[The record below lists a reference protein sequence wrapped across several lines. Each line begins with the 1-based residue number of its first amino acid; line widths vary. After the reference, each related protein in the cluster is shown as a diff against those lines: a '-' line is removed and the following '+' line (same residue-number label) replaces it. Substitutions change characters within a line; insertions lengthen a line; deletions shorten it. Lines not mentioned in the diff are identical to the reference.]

1 VSAYAPPGRGG
12 RQLAQIPRVPRL
24 FGAAAALV
32 LVALA
37 SLACGDQGG
46 ARAAAGEKLR
56 VGLVPNIAPDTQ
68 RAGYEPFARYLEQA
82 TGRRVELFVAT
93 NYAGT
98 VAALESGQLDLAY
111 LGGLTYVQARRR
123 TTLVPL
129 VTEIDRDTGTR
140 EYLSQI
146 VTRADS
152 GIGRLADLAGKD
164 FAFGDPSSTSGSL
177 YPRAMLVE
185 AGFACSRTAL
195 DSCPPLGRVLFAG
208 GHDAA
213 AQALVSG
220 QVAAAGIEARIL
232 EGLQRD
238 GKVPRSL
245 HVLAERRVMGYPW
258 VVPASLDAGL
268 RGRLV
273 DAFEGIADPS
283 LLDLLR
289 ARGYQA
295 VGPQEYAEIERLG
308 RQLGLVEGG

>member
-1 VSAYAPPGRGG
+1 M
-12 RQLAQIPRVPRL
+12 
-24 FGAAAALV
+24 
-32 LVALA
+32 ALA
-37 SLACGDQGG
+37 SLGCGGDQGR

-68 RAGYEPFARYLEQA
+68 RANYRPFARFLEQA

-111 LGGLTYVQARRR
+111 LGGLTYVQARKR
-123 TTLVPL
+123 TPVVPL

-146 VTRADS
+146 VVRADS
-152 GIGRLADLAGKD
+152 GVRRLADLAGKD

-185 AGFACSRTAL
+185 AGFDCSRTAL

-213 AQALVSG
+213 AQALAAG

-232 EGLQRD
+232 GRLEREGQ
-238 GKVPRSL
+238 VPVKL
-245 HVLAERRVMGYPW
+245 TVLAERRVMGYPW
-258 VVPASLDAGL
+258 VVPASLDPGL
-268 RGRLV
+268 RARLAE
-273 DAFEGIADPS
+273 AFESIDDPS

-289 ARGYQA
+289 AQGYQA
-295 VGPQEYAEIERLG
+295 VGPQDYAEVDQLA
-308 RQLGLVEGG
+308 RQLGLVEEG